1 LQRSRVAANR
11 SIVFTVETNCDVQDE
26 AAVSRSFPGTH
37 FDVEFAMSTGNPG
50 FDAAFIDK
58 QRQYLLRLRSGL
70 RTAAR
75 SSESDETDVRDNS
88 ADGAQE
94 YEDDAQKLAALELDG
109 NLVVRDLDRLE
120 RVDRA
125 LKKIDEGT
133 YGLSDVS
140 GLPIPRERLEAV
152 PEAICTLAEE
162 KGRES
167 RPRASR

>member
-1 LQRSRVAANR
+1 M
-11 SIVFTVETNCDVQDE
+11 
-26 AAVSRSFPGTH
+26 
-37 FDVEFAMSTGNPG
+37 EFAMSTGNPG
-50 FDAAFIDK
+50 LDAAFIDN

-70 RTAAR
+70 RAAAR
-75 SSESDETDVRDNS
+75 SSESDETDVRDDS

-167 RPRASR
+167 RPAASR